1 MTDEKTTL
9 KDAVEARGPL
19 AVWDLMTE
27 DEKKTAA
34 AALWV
39 NADRESRMAVEMM
52 VAKEMKF
59 RPQSVRKLS
68 AEQVAPRLARL
79 AAEMPETAFFQ
90 FLFHFHM
97 AEGRELM
104 VEYLDA
110 VGLPHED
117 GVLDLP
123 DGCRGARP
131 QKPPPVPRTRP
142 HRQARP
148 RGAGL
153 SRDPRRRRRRVLGRD
168 AAGARGVGR
177 RRRSRLSQLLIMNYE
192 FRMTITSGVAR
203 TCDWCDG
210 IHNS

>member
-1 MTDEKTTL
+1 MTEEKLTL

-19 AVWDLMTE
+19 AVWELMTD
-27 DEKKTAA
+27 DEKKQAA
-34 AALWV
+34 AALWA

-68 AEQVAPRLARL
+68 AERVAPRLAKL
-79 AAEMPETAFFQ
+79 AAEMPATAFFQ

-110 VGLPHED
+110 VGLPHQD

-123 DGCRGARP
+123 DEFEAPTAEATTGPARDLIA
-131 QKPPPVPRTRP
+131 KHGREALVYLGTL
-142 HRQARP
+142 AVADAEFWD
-148 RGAGL
+148 GMLSVLEDFDEAGE
-153 SRDPRRRRRRVLGRD
+153 
-168 AAGARGVGR
+168 A
-177 RRRSRLSQLLIMNYE
+177 I
-192 FRMTITSGVAR
+192 
-203 TCDWCDG
+203 
-210 IHNS
+210 

>member
-9 KDAVEARGPL
+9 KDAVEVRGPL

-27 DEKKTAA
+27 DEKKAAA
-34 AALWV
+34 AALWT
-39 NADRESRMAVEMM
+39 NADRESRMAVEML

-68 AEQVAPRLARL
+68 ADRVSSRLARL
-79 AAEMPETAFFQ
+79 ASEMPETAFFQ

-97 AEGRELM
+97 AEGRDLM

-123 DGCRGARP
+123 DDAEAPTEKAAAAPARALIA
-131 QKPPPVPRTRP
+131 K
-142 HRQARP
+142 H
-148 RGAGL
+148 
-153 SRDPRRRRRRVLGRD
+153 
-168 AAGARGVGR
+168 GR
-177 RRRSRLSQLLIMNYE
+177 RALVYLGTLA
-192 FRMTITSGVAR
+192 VA
-203 TCDWCDG
+203 DADFWAGMLPVLDEWDENG
-210 IHNS
+210 EAIA

>member
-1 MTDEKTTL
+1 MTDKKTTL

-19 AVWDLMTE
+19 AVWDLMTD
-27 DEKKTAA
+27 DEKKQAA

-68 AEQVAPRLARL
+68 AERVAPRLARL

-97 AEGRELM
+97 VEGRALM
-104 VEYLDA
+104 VEYLDS
-110 VGLPHED
+110 VGLPHKD

-123 DGCRGARP
+123 DDAEAPTAEAASGPARDLVA
-131 QKPPPVPRTRP
+131 KHGREALVYLGTLAVADAEFWDGMLPVLEEW
-142 HRQARP
+142 
-148 RGAGL
+148 G
-153 SRDPRRRRRRVLGRD
+153 
-168 AAGARGVGR
+168 
-177 RRRSRLSQLLIMNYE
+177 E
-192 FRMTITSGVAR
+192 
-203 TCDWCDG
+203 DG
-210 IHNS
+210 EAIA

>member
-1 MTDEKTTL
+1 MAEEKMTL

-19 AVWDLMTE
+19 AVWDLMTD
-27 DEKKTAA
+27 DEKKQAA

-39 NADRESRMAVEMM
+39 NADRESRMAVEMV

-68 AEQVAPRLARL
+68 AEKVAPRLAKL
-79 AAEMPETAFFQ
+79 AAEMPATAFFQ

-110 VGLPHED
+110 VGLPHQD

-123 DGCRGARP
+123 DEFEAP
-131 QKPPPVPRTRP
+131 T
-142 HRQARP
+142 AE
-148 RGAGL
+148 A
-153 SRDPRRRRRRVLGRD
+153 
-168 AAGARGVGR
+168 AAGPARDLIAKHGR
-177 RRRSRLSQLLIMNYE
+177 EALVYLATLAVADAE
-192 FRMTITSGVAR
+192 F
-203 TCDWCDG
+203 WDG
-210 IHNS
+210 MLPVLEEWDEDGEAV

>member
-9 KDAVEARGPL
+9 KAAIEVRGPL
-19 AVWDLMTE
+19 AVWDLMTD
-27 DEKKTAA
+27 DEKKQAA
-34 AALWV
+34 AALWA
-39 NADRESRMAVEMM
+39 NADRESRMAVEMV

-68 AEQVAPRLARL
+68 AERVAPRLARI

-90 FLFHFHM
+90 FLFHYHM

-123 DGCRGARP
+123 EDAE
-131 QKPPPVPRTRP
+131 PPTE
-142 HRQARP
+142 
-148 RGAGL
+148 
-153 SRDPRRRRRRVLGRD
+153 D
-168 AAGARGVGR
+168 AAAGPAKELIAKHGR
-177 RRRSRLSQLLIMNYE
+177 EALVYLGTLA
-192 FRMTITSGVAR
+192 VA
-203 TCDWCDG
+203 DADFWAGMIPVLEAWDEG
-210 IHNS
+210 GEAI

>member
-19 AVWDLMTE
+19 AVWDLMTD
-27 DEKKTAA
+27 DEKKQAA
-34 AALWV
+34 AALWA

-52 VAKEMKF
+52 IAKEMKF

-68 AEQVAPRLARL
+68 AEKVAPRLARL
-79 AAEMPETAFFQ
+79 AVEMPATAFFQ

-110 VGLPHED
+110 VGLPHKE

-123 DGCRGARP
+123 DDAEAP
-131 QKPPPVPRTRP
+131 T
-142 HRQARP
+142 AE
-148 RGAGL
+148 A
-153 SRDPRRRRRRVLGRD
+153 
-168 AAGARGVGR
+168 AAGPARDIIAKHGR
-177 RRRSRLSQLLIMNYE
+177 EALVYLGTLAVADAE
-192 FRMTITSGVAR
+192 F
-203 TCDWCDG
+203 WDG
-210 IHNS
+210 MLPVLEEWGEDGKAV

>member
-9 KDAVEARGPL
+9 KAAIEARGPL
-19 AVWDLMTE
+19 AVWDLMTD

-34 AALWV
+34 GALWT
-39 NADRESRMAVEMM
+39 NADRESRMAVEMV

-68 AEQVAPRLARL
+68 AERVAPMLARI
-79 AAEMPETAFFQ
+79 AVEMPETAFFQ

-97 AEGRELM
+97 AEGRKLM

-123 DGCRGARP
+123 EDAEAP
-131 QKPPPVPRTRP
+131 TEE
-142 HRQARP
+142 A
-148 RGAGL
+148 
-153 SRDPRRRRRRVLGRD
+153 
-168 AAGARGVGR
+168 AAGPARELITKYGR
-177 RRRSRLSQLLIMNYE
+177 EALVYLGTLAVADADFWAGMTPLLE
-192 FRMTITSGVAR
+192 GW
-203 TCDWCDG
+203 DEDG
-210 IHNS
+210 EAV